1 VNLREY
7 YITPEY
13 LKLMAS
19 RARQWS
25 ERFIAEQMEQFR
37 RTIPDYPEV
46 VDLLEGE
53 LHRRRLNAL
62 RKELRLLNKD
72 ELQGR
77 LQLMQRDF
85 AAKAIT
91 QDELEVAETEWRI
104 RNRKRLP
111 EDYRPGMS

>member
-1 VNLREY
+1 
-7 YITPEY
+7 
-13 LKLMAS
+13 MAS

-25 ERFIAEQMEQFR
+25 ERFIADQIEQFR

-46 VDLLEGE
+46 VELLEGE
-53 LHRRRLNAL
+53 LHRRRLNDL
-62 RKELRLLNKD
+62 RKQLRSLNSEELY
-72 ELQGR
+72 GR
-77 LQLMQRDF
+77 LQVMQRDF

-91 QDELEVAETEWRI
+91 QDELEVVETEWRI